1 MTADDVHDSAVEG
14 KSGDEIK
21 SEAVS
26 DATSQAVSQAVT
38 QATDQID
45 IAEGTMSGAVAL
57 DSTGTQTISVS
68 HGLDSAPAATNI
80 DCPVI
85 LNPSQTDWAGFVMN
99 VANIGSSS
107 FDVVVNITSA
117 SGTGGATADLK
128 WSITE

>member
-1 MTADDVHDSAVEG
+1 MSADDVHDSTVEG
-14 KSGDEIK
+14 KSSEDIA

-26 DATSQAVSQAVT
+26 ESGAS
-38 QATDQID
+38 IN
-45 IAEGTMSGAVAL
+45 IAEGTVSGAVAL

-68 HGLDSAPAATNI
+68 HGQSSAPAATNI
-80 DCPVI
+80 DAPVI

-99 VANIGSSS
+99 VANITSSS

-117 SGTGGATADLK
+117 SGTSGATADLK